1 MTSTATEG
9 MMSKVRALLDLAEH
23 EGTPVAEAELARS
36 RAEAIMAKYRIEVE
50 DLLAGKTL
58 AEGVLAPTPVPYDVQ
73 VGRNGPFIRYYA
85 HMWSQVVA
93 HVGVRS
99 RARWIY
105 TGDGA
110 FWTAE
115 GVGFEADVQ
124 YAEMLFTTARM
135 AFSDRLE
142 PKVDPNLSDQE
153 NVYRLRSAGIE
164 RIRIAEIMWDN
175 TDKVFLGRVG
185 RMYKAECV
193 NRGEEPALSG
203 RGVTGAAYREAY
215 AEEFVFEFSRRLRAA
230 RSGGGNELNLGNREQ
245 VLNEAFYARFPDMRP
260 KAAVEGEGWV
270 DPRKNCEKCKKAKSG
285 ACREHSYGPSSGPRG
300 RDPYSAAAVRG
311 RASGSAA
318 ARSIDLGRGSKGTK
332 AVSG

>member
-1 MTSTATEG
+1 MTSTATDS

-23 EGTPVAEAELARS
+23 ENTPPAEAELARS
-36 RAEAIMAKYRIEVE
+36 RAETIMAKYRIEVE

-58 AEGVLAPTPVPYDVQ
+58 TEGVLAPTPVPFDINI
-73 VGRNGPFIRYYA
+73 GRSGPFIQYYSY
-85 HMWSQVVA
+85 MWGQVA
-93 HVGVRS
+93 SHVGVRTKG
-99 RARWIY
+99 RWSY
-105 TGDGA
+105 ASGEA
-110 FWTAE
+110 NWVAE

-124 YAEMLFTTARM
+124 YAEMLFTAARM
-135 AFSDRLE
+135 AFSERLE
-142 PKVDPNLSDQE
+142 PKVDPALSDQE

-164 RIRIAEIMWDN
+164 RIRIADIMWEN
-175 TDKVFLGRVG
+175 TDKVFLSRVG
-185 RMYKAECV
+185 RLYKAECA

-215 AEEFVFEFSRRLRAA
+215 AESFSFELGRRLRAA
-230 RSGGGNELNLGNREQ
+230 RTGGSELNLGNREQ